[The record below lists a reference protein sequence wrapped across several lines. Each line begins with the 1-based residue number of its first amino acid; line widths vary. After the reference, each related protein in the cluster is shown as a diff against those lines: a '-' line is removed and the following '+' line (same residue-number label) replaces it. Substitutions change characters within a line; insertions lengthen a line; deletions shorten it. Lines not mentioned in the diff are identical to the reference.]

1 MVRIVECTYCFRF
14 ARSPQWYHERPNH
27 RFSSFEKA
35 CFKYIPF
42 WQRYHRLALF
52 QANDNLVATYLP
64 GEKSEK
70 KRLAAEASAKQ
81 YIYSITPEKYHK
93 MIVPDFPLGCKR
105 RIFDPNYLESLHSEN
120 LSLVAEGIRNF
131 DETGIVSETGVRE
144 EFDIIVLA
152 TGFAV
157 QNFLSP
163 MKIVGKTGVALSD
176 QWESGLGKLNNL
188 CISYLPRDANQHF
201 FCIF

>member
-1 MVRIVECTYCFRF
+1 
-14 ARSPQWYHERPNH
+14 
-27 RFSSFEKA
+27 
-35 CFKYIPF
+35 
-42 WQRYHRLALF
+42 
-52 QANDNLVATYLP
+52 
-64 GEKSEK
+64 
-70 KRLAAEASAKQ
+70 
-81 YIYSITPEKYHK
+81 